1 MITDLNSINVAGI
14 MKGLRPDETI
24 KLVLKRHWIVFV
36 YIGFHAFIL
45 LASSILLLTYRAT
58 IASVL
63 PGAFFDIFM
72 ILYWS
77 VFLLFLYVMWINNEL
92 DLFIITDRRIRGIEQ
107 LSFLNRTIS
116 ECAITDIEEVNAQT
130 KGLLANIFNFGSVT
144 MHTAS
149 EKSDFTMDY
158 APEPLD
164 NASIILNVIQDAKGV
179 GESKND

>member
-1 MITDLNSINVAGI
+1 MITDLNSVNVAWL

-24 KLVLKRHWIVFV
+24 KLVLKRHWIVFL
-36 YIGFHAFIL
+36 YIGFYIL
-45 LASSILLLTYRAT
+45 FLIVSTFLLLISRST
-58 IASVL
+58 IISVL
-63 PGAFFDIFM
+63 PGIFFDIF
-72 ILYWS
+72 IIFYWS
-77 VFLLFLYVMWINNEL
+77 VFLLFLYVVWINNEL
-92 DLFIITDRRIRGIEQ
+92 DLFVITDRRIRGIEQ

-130 KGLLANIFNFGSVT
+130 KGLMANIFNFGSVT

-164 NASIILNVIQDAKGV
+164 NASIILNVIQDAKGHV
-179 GESKND
+179 GKKE

>member
-1 MITDLNSINVAGI
+1 MITNNFDDINVAGI

-45 LASSILLLTYRAT
+45 LASSLLLLAYRDAISSILSSNT
-58 IASVL
+58 
-63 PGAFFDIFM
+63 FFDIFM

-77 VFLLFLYVMWINNEL
+77 IFLLFLYVMWINNEL

-149 EKSDFTMDY
+149 EKSDFTMEY
-158 APEPLD
+158 APQPLD
-164 NASIILNVIQDAKGV
+164 NASIILNVIQDAK
-179 GESKND
+179 

>member
-1 MITDLNSINVAGI
+1 

-24 KLVLKRHWIVFV
+24 KLVLKRHWIVFL
-36 YIGFHAFIL
+36 YIGFYIL
-45 LASSILLLTYRAT
+45 FLIVSTFLLLISRST
-58 IASVL
+58 IISVL
-63 PGAFFDIFM
+63 PGIFFDIF
-72 ILYWS
+72 IIFYWS
-77 VFLLFLYVMWINNEL
+77 VFLLFLYVVWINNEL
-92 DLFIITDRRIRGIEQ
+92 DLFVITDRRIRGIEQ

-130 KGLLANIFNFGSVT
+130 KGLMANIFNFGSVT

-164 NASIILNVIQDAKGV
+164 NASIILNVIQDAKGHV
-179 GESKND
+179 GKKE